1 MTKQQEKPVASHITA
16 IARLDIPGG
25 GQVTV
30 ANGLAFVGHMD
41 APYGT
46 TIIDVK
52 DPANPKILKQIMLDD
67 DLSHT
72 HKVRVAG
79 NIMITNVEQAQRH
92 LLRRGE
98 RLPAVIEQL
107 TAALGRVPHDA

>member
-1 MTKQQEKPVASHITA
+1 ME
-16 IARLDIPGG
+16 
-25 GQVTV
+25 
-30 ANGLAFVGHMD
+30 
-41 APYGT
+41 

-52 DPANPKILKQIMLDD
+52 EPSNPKILKQIFLDNE
-67 DLSHT
+67 LSHT

-98 RLPAVIEQL
+98 KLRFNSRTNFITRPSSARQ
-107 TAALGRVPHDA
+107 GNC

>member
-1 MTKQQEKPVASHITA
+1 MMKKKKIPSASKNIF
-16 IARLDIPGG
+16 RLATLNIPGG

-30 ANGLAFVGHMD
+30 ENGLAFVGHMD
-41 APYGT
+41 APDGT

-52 DPANPKILKQIMLDD
+52 DPSNPKILKQIFLDNG
-67 DLSHT
+67 LSHT

-98 RLPAVIEQL
+98 KLPAVYNQL
-107 TAALGRVPHDA
+107 AS

>member
-1 MTKQQEKPVASHITA
+1 MNVQPAWQPEIPSQQEKPVASHITA

-46 TIIDVK
+46 TIIDIK

-67 DLSHT
+67 NLSHT

-79 NIMITNVEQAQRH
+79 NIMITMSSRPSGICSVVVNACPQ
-92 LLRRGE
+92 
-98 RLPAVIEQL
+98 
-107 TAALGRVPHDA
+107 